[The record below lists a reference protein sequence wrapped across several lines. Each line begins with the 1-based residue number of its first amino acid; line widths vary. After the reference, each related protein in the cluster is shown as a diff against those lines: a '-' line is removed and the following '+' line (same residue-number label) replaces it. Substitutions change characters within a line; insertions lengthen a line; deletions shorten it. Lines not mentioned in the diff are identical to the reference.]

1 MSYKII
7 NLSRK
12 SEASLIGWACDLN
25 NTIIIIIVRTANG
38 QSFTMVTVKGHEF
51 TFTSNNAEE
60 VCSLITYFLEGL
72 KKRSKFVIATM
83 DYQSPGMCIINR

>member
-1 MSYKII
+1 
-7 NLSRK
+7 
-12 SEASLIGWACDLN
+12 
-25 NTIIIIIVRTANG
+25 
-38 QSFTMVTVKGHEF
+38 MVTVKGHEF